1 MLILQRTMMEEQT
14 QKKEWFDEWFNTI
27 YYHILYKNRSYE
39 EAGKFLDKLIHYF
52 EMPKDAKIL
61 DLACGKGRHSIYLN
75 NRGFDVTGVD
85 LSEQNIAFARQ
96 KANDS
101 LHFHIHDMREV
112 FQPATFDYVFNLF
125 TSFGYF
131 DSKEENLDVIR
142 ATCESLKPGG
152 KLLIDFLNP
161 YVVINQ
167 LVSEEDKTIDN
178 IHFKITREHT
188 KDDYIVK
195 NIEVDDHG
203 QHFEYMEK
211 VKAIRRTDFLN
222 YFDQIGL
229 KLLDIFGDYQLNPY
243 INDQSERLIFVIQKP
258 A

>member
-1 MLILQRTMMEEQT
+1 MSE

-27 YYHILYKNRSYE
+27 YYHVLYKNRNYE
-39 EAGKFLDKLIHYF
+39 EAGKFLSKLIEYF
-52 EMPKDAKIL
+52 GIQTHEKIL

-75 NRGFDVTGVD
+75 QQGFDVTGVD
-85 LSEQNIAFARQ
+85 LSEQNITFARQ
-96 KANDS
+96 KENDR
-101 LHFHIHDMREV
+101 LHFCEHDMREV
-112 FQPATFDYVFNLF
+112 FQPEGFDYVFNLF

-142 ATCESLKPGG
+142 ATCESLKPEG

-178 IHFKITREHT
+178 IHFKITREYT
-188 KDDYIVK
+188 EDDYIVK
-195 NIEVDDHG
+195 NIIVDDHG
-203 QHFEYMEK
+203 QHYEYMEK

-222 YFDQIGL
+222 YFDRIGL
-229 KLLDIFGDYQLNPY
+229 KLLDIFGDYNLNPY
-243 INDQSERLIFVIQKP
+243 EKEKSERLIFVIQKP
-258 A
+258 